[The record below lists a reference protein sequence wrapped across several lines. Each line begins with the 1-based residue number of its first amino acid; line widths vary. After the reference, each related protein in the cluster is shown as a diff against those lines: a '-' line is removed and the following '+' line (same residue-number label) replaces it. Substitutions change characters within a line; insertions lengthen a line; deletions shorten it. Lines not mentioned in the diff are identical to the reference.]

1 QHLLRISTVQPFDL
15 GHGVTSSPATGPRPS
30 TLSHAGLCLG
40 SGGGCRRLAA
50 SLLQSVRQGG
60 KAVEGTVVV
69 KLLCL
74 GDYLGPAPGGNEGE
88 GHSLLLFPCFPFQ
101 NGQKGQ
107 SSPCGK
113 SSPSSCGQ
121 PMLPSVIAT
130 CLTPCWRKKS
140 FNSCC
145 TFGFVVTSVATQ
157 RIRIGSAPS
166 CRITPAAIFVVV
178 LVAGRYMGRVPM
190 GYCGC
195 CRPAPRPRSSSPP
208 LP

>member
-1 QHLLRISTVQPFDL
+1 
-15 GHGVTSSPATGPRPS
+15 
-30 TLSHAGLCLG
+30 
-40 SGGGCRRLAA
+40 A
-50 SLLQSVRQGG
+50 SLSNGAARCPTLAGRHGRSKVIRGNRKRRRSTRRNGPEASDETLGLLTGHEHQSFR
-60 KAVEGTVVV
+60 
-69 KLLCL
+69 LL
-74 GDYLGPAPGGNEGE
+74 
-88 GHSLLLFPCFPFQ
+88 PCFPFQ

-107 SSPCGK
+107 ASPCGK

-121 PMLPSVIAT
+121 PRLPSVIAT

-178 LVAGRYMGRVPM
+178 LSSGPYMATVPM

-195 CRPAPRPRSSSPP
+195 CRPDPRPRSSSPP
-208 LP
+208 FP